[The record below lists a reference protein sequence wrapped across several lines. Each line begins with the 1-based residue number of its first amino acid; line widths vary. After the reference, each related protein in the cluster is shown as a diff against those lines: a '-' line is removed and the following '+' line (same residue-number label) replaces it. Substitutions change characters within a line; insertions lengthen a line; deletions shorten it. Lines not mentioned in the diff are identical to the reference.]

1 MKEKYNVVI
10 VDDEYLAQK
19 LLQDYVSK
27 VDALQVVAVCS
38 NAFEA
43 MNALKNHQVDIMFL
57 DIQMPDLTGL
67 ELVKSLEHKPAVIFT
82 TAYSEYAVDAFNLS
96 VVDYL
101 LKPFDFPRFF
111 QAVSK
116 AIGGDQPV
124 VSTEESSSAL
134 SQSQGPVTANTVSRS
149 NDFITVKADYKLY
162 KINYDD
168 LLFIEGQHEYV
179 TFHTTQRRIT
189 ALFALKDLEE
199 ILPKDMFVRVHK
211 SYIVSFKHIQDLDKS
226 DVTVAGNKVPVGASY
241 RDELLARLQ

>member
-1 MKEKYNVVI
+1 MNEKYNVII

-27 VDALQVVAVCS
+27 VETLQLVATCS

-43 MNALKNHQVDIMFL
+43 MEALKNNNVDIMLL

-67 ELVKSLEHKPAVIFT
+67 ELVRSLDKKPAVIFT
-82 TAYSEYAVDAFNLS
+82 TAYSEYAVDAFNLAVS
-96 VVDYL
+96 DYL
-101 LKPFDFPRFF
+101 LKPFDFPRFI
-111 QAVSK
+111 QAINK
-116 AIGGDQPV
+116 AIGHVPPKV
-124 VSTEESSSAL
+124 ESTIKPAADTISK
-134 SQSQGPVTANTVSRS
+134 S

-179 TFHTTQRRIT
+179 TFHTKERRIT
-189 ALFALKDLEE
+189 ALFALKDLEG
-199 ILPKDMFVRVHK
+199 ILPKDRFVRVHK
-211 SYIVSFKHIQDLDKS
+211 SFIVSFKHIQDLDKS
-226 DVTVAGNKVPVGASY
+226 DVTVAGTKIPVGASF

>member
-1 MKEKYNVVI
+1 MKEKYNVIV

-19 LLQDYVSK
+19 LLQDYISK
-27 VDALQVVAVCS
+27 VDSLHLVATCS

-43 MNALKNHQVDIMFL
+43 METLKNNRVDIMLL

-67 ELVKSLEHKPAVIFT
+67 ELVSSLEDKPAVIFT
-82 TAYSEYAVDAFNLS
+82 TAYSEYAVDAFSLA
-96 VVDYL
+96 VADYL
-101 LKPFDFPRFF
+101 LKPFNFPRFI
-111 QAVSK
+111 QAINK
-116 AIGGDQPV
+116 AIGNVRPQEAKAVKPAGDTI
-124 VSTEESSSAL
+124 SK
-134 SQSQGPVTANTVSRS
+134 S

-199 ILPKDMFVRVHK
+199 LLPKDRFVRVHK
-211 SYIVSFKHIQDLDKS
+211 SYIVSFRHIQDLDKS

>member
-1 MKEKYNVVI
+1 MKEKYNVII

-27 VDALQVVAVCS
+27 MDTLQLVATCS

-43 MNALKNHQVDIMFL
+43 MNALKNNQVDIMFL

-67 ELVKSLEHKPAVIFT
+67 ELVKSLEHKPSVIFT

-101 LKPFDFPRFF
+101 LKPFDFPRFV
-111 QAVSK
+111 QAVNK
-116 AIGGDQPV
+116 AIGAELPKTKGDELPHD
-124 VSTEESSSAL
+124 TI
-134 SQSQGPVTANTVSRS
+134 SRS

-199 ILPKDMFVRVHK
+199 ILPKDKFVRVHK
-211 SYIVSFKHIQDLDKS
+211 SYIVSFKQIQDLDKS
-226 DVTVAGNKVPVGASY
+226 DVTVAGTKIPVGASY

>member
-1 MKEKYNVVI
+1 MKEKYNVII

-27 VDALQVVAVCS
+27 MDTLQLVATCS

-43 MNALKNHQVDIMFL
+43 MNALKNNQVDIMFL

-67 ELVKSLEHKPAVIFT
+67 ELVKSLEHKPSIIFT

-101 LKPFDFPRFF
+101 LKPFDFPRFV
-111 QAVSK
+111 QAVNK
-116 AIGGDQPV
+116 AIGAELPKTKVDELPHD
-124 VSTEESSSAL
+124 TI
-134 SQSQGPVTANTVSRS
+134 SRS

-199 ILPKDMFVRVHK
+199 ILPKDKFVRVHK
-211 SYIVSFKHIQDLDKS
+211 SYIVSFKQIQDLDKS
-226 DVTVAGNKVPVGASY
+226 DVTVAGTKIPVGASY

>member
-1 MKEKYNVVI
+1 MNEKYNVII
-10 VDDEYLAQK
+10 VDDEYLARK

-27 VDALQVVAVCS
+27 VESLQLVATCS

-43 MNALKNHQVDIMFL
+43 MEALANNTVDIMLL
-57 DIQMPDLTGL
+57 DIQMPDLTGM
-67 ELVKSLEHKPAVIFT
+67 ELVKGLEKKPAVIFT
-82 TAYSEYAVDAFNLS
+82 TAYSEYAVDAFNLA

-111 QAVSK
+111 QAVRK
-116 AIGGDQPV
+116 AIGNVQPKA
-124 VSTEESSSAL
+124 EETTKQAADISK
-134 SQSQGPVTANTVSRS
+134 S

-199 ILPKDMFVRVHK
+199 LLPKDRFVRVHK

-226 DVTVAGNKVPVGASY
+226 DVTVAGNNVPVGASY
-241 RDELLARLQ
+241 RDDLLARLQ

>member
-10 VDDEYLAQK
+10 VDDEFLAQK

-27 VDALQVVAVCS
+27 VDSLEIVAVCS

-43 MNALKNHQVDIMFL
+43 MNALKNYQVDIMFL

-67 ELVKSLEHKPAVIFT
+67 ELVKSLEHKPAIIFT

-111 QAVSK
+111 QAVCK
-116 AIGGDQPV
+116 AIGSDQPV
-124 VSTEESSSAL
+124 VSTVDKPHDS
-134 SQSQGPVTANTVSRS
+134 VSRS

-199 ILPKDMFVRVHK
+199 ILPKDKFVRVHK

>member
-1 MKEKYNVVI
+1 MSTKDKYNVII

-27 VDALQVVAVCS
+27 VESLQLMATCS
-38 NAFEA
+38 NAIEA
-43 MNALKNHQVDIMFL
+43 MNALNDQQVDIMFL

-67 ELVKSLEHKPAVIFT
+67 ELVRSLEQKPAVIFT

-101 LKPFDFPRFF
+101 LKPFDFPRFI
-111 QAVSK
+111 QAINK
-116 AIGGDQPV
+116 AIGTEQPKV
-124 VSTEESSSAL
+124 AGAEKPADTISK
-134 SQSQGPVTANTVSRS
+134 S

-168 LLFIEGQHEYV
+168 LLYIEGQHEYV

-199 ILPKDMFVRVHK
+199 ILPKDKFVRVHK

>member
-1 MKEKYNVVI
+1 MNEKYNVII
-10 VDDEYLAQK
+10 VDDEYLARK

-27 VDALQVVAVCS
+27 VESLQLVATCS

-43 MNALKNHQVDIMFL
+43 MEALNNNRVDIMLL

-67 ELVKSLEHKPAVIFT
+67 ELVKSLEKKPAVIFT
-82 TAYSEYAVDAFNLS
+82 TAYSEYAVDAFDLAVS
-96 VVDYL
+96 DYL

-111 QAVSK
+111 QAIHK
-116 AIGGDQPV
+116 AIGYVQPKG
-124 VSTEESSSAL
+124 EETQKEADTISK
-134 SQSQGPVTANTVSRS
+134 S

-168 LLFIEGQHEYV
+168 LIYIEGQHEYV

-199 ILPKDMFVRVHK
+199 MLPKDRFIRVHK

>member
-1 MKEKYNVVI
+1 MKEKYNVII

-27 VDALQVVAVCS
+27 VDSLQLVSTCS

-43 MNALKNHQVDIMFL
+43 MNALKSNQVDIMFL

-67 ELVKSLEHKPAVIFT
+67 ELVKSLEHKPSIIFT

-101 LKPFDFPRFF
+101 LKPFDFPRFI
-111 QAVSK
+111 QAVNK
-116 AIGGDQPV
+116 AIGAELPKTNGED
-124 VSTEESSSAL
+124 
-134 SQSQGPVTANTVSRS
+134 GPHDTVSRS

-189 ALFALKDLEE
+189 ALFALKDLEG
-199 ILPKDMFVRVHK
+199 ILPKDKFVRVHK
-211 SYIVSFKHIQDLDKS
+211 SYIVSFKQIQDLDKS
-226 DVTVAGNKVPVGASY
+226 DVTVAGTKIPVGASY
-241 RDELLARLQ
+241 RDELLLRLQ

>member
-1 MKEKYNVVI
+1 MNEKYNVII
-10 VDDEYLAQK
+10 VDDEYLARK

-27 VDALQVVAVCS
+27 VESLQLVATCS

-43 MNALKNHQVDIMFL
+43 MEALNNNRVDIMLL

-67 ELVKSLEHKPAVIFT
+67 ELVKSLEKKPAVIFT
-82 TAYSEYAVDAFNLS
+82 TAYSEYAVDAFDLAVS
-96 VVDYL
+96 DYL

-111 QAVSK
+111 QAIHK
-116 AIGGDQPV
+116 AIGYVQPKG
-124 VSTEESSSAL
+124 EETPKEADTISK
-134 SQSQGPVTANTVSRS
+134 S

-168 LLFIEGQHEYV
+168 LIYIEGQHEYV

-199 ILPKDMFVRVHK
+199 MLPKDRFIRVHK

-241 RDELLARLQ
+241 RDELLSRLQ

>member
-1 MKEKYNVVI
+1 MNDKYNVII
-10 VDDEYLAQK
+10 VDDEFLAQK

-27 VDALQVVAVCS
+27 VESLQLVATCS

-43 MNALKNHQVDIMFL
+43 MEALKNHRVDIMLL

-67 ELVKSLEHKPAVIFT
+67 ELVKSLDKKPAVIFT
-82 TAYSEYAVDAFNLS
+82 TAYSEYAVDAFSLA
-96 VVDYL
+96 VADYL
-101 LKPFDFPRFF
+101 LKPFDFPRFI
-111 QAVSK
+111 QAINK
-116 AIGGDQPV
+116 AIGNVKPVLEPTSQPAAD
-124 VSTEESSSAL
+124 TI
-134 SQSQGPVTANTVSRS
+134 SRS

-168 LLFIEGQHEYV
+168 LLYIEGQHEYV

-189 ALFALKDLEE
+189 ALFALKELEE
-199 ILPKDMFVRVHK
+199 LLPKDRFVRVHK

-226 DVTVAGNKVPVGASY
+226 DVTVAGNKIPVGASY

>member
-1 MKEKYNVVI
+1 MKEKYNVII

-27 VDALQVVAVCS
+27 VESLQLVATCS

-67 ELVKSLEHKPAVIFT
+67 ELVKSLEHKPAIIFT

-116 AIGGDQPV
+116 AIGSEQPLV
-124 VSTEESSSAL
+124 NMQNKPHDTI
-134 SQSQGPVTANTVSRS
+134 SRS

-179 TFHTTQRRIT
+179 TFHTMQRRVT

-199 ILPKDMFVRVHK
+199 ILPKDKFVRVHK

>member
-1 MKEKYNVVI
+1 MNEKYNVII
-10 VDDEYLAQK
+10 VDDEYLARK

-27 VDALQVVAVCS
+27 VESLQLVGTCS
-38 NAFEA
+38 NSFEA
-43 MNALKNHQVDIMFL
+43 MEALEKNNVDIMLL

-67 ELVKSLEHKPAVIFT
+67 ELVKGLEKKPAVIFT
-82 TAYSEYAVDAFNLS
+82 TAYSEYAVDAFSLA

-111 QAVSK
+111 QAIRK
-116 AIGGDQPV
+116 AIGNVQLK
-124 VSTEESSSAL
+124 TEEAPRQAADISK
-134 SQSQGPVTANTVSRS
+134 S

-199 ILPKDMFVRVHK
+199 MLPKDRFIRVHK

-241 RDELLARLQ
+241 RDDLLARLQ

>member
-1 MKEKYNVVI
+1 MNEKYNVII

-27 VDALQVVAVCS
+27 VDVLQLVATCS

-43 MNALKNHQVDIMFL
+43 MEALKNNVVDIMLL

-67 ELVKSLEHKPAVIFT
+67 ELVKSLEKKPAIIFT
-82 TAYSEYAVDAFNLS
+82 TAYSEYAVDAFNLAVS
-96 VVDYL
+96 DYL

-111 QAVSK
+111 QAINK
-116 AIGGDQPV
+116 AIGNV
-124 VSTEESSSAL
+124 VPKTELAPKAADTISK
-134 SQSQGPVTANTVSRS
+134 S

-199 ILPKDMFVRVHK
+199 MLPKERFVRVHK

-226 DVTVAGNKVPVGASY
+226 DVTVMGNKIPVGASY

>member
-1 MKEKYNVVI
+1 MNTNEKYNVII

-27 VDALQVVAVCS
+27 VESLHLVATCS

-43 MNALKNHQVDIMFL
+43 MEALKNNKVDIMLL

-67 ELVKSLEHKPAVIFT
+67 ELVKSLEKKPAVIFT
-82 TAYSEYAVDAFNLS
+82 TAYSEYAVDAFNLAVS
-96 VVDYL
+96 DYL

-111 QAVSK
+111 QAVNK
-116 AIGGDQPV
+116 AIGNVKPEDNR
-124 VSTEESSSAL
+124 EEAL
-134 SQSQGPVTANTVSRS
+134 PADTISRS

-199 ILPKDMFVRVHK
+199 LLPKERFVRVHK

-226 DVTVAGNKVPVGASY
+226 DVTVAGSKIPVGASY
-241 RDELLARLQ
+241 RDMLLARLQ

>member
-1 MKEKYNVVI
+1 MNTKEKYNVII

-27 VDALQVVAVCS
+27 VESLQLVATCS
-38 NAFEA
+38 NAIEA
-43 MNALKNHQVDIMFL
+43 MNVLKDHQVDIMFL

-67 ELVKSLEHKPAVIFT
+67 DLAKSLEHRPAIIFT

-101 LKPFDFPRFF
+101 LKPFDFPRFI
-111 QAVSK
+111 QAINK
-116 AIGGDQPV
+116 AIG
-124 VSTEESSSAL
+124 TEQQKVMGVQKPAADTISE
-134 SQSQGPVTANTVSRS
+134 S

-199 ILPKDMFVRVHK
+199 ILPKDKFVRVHK
-211 SYIVSFKHIQDLDKS
+211 SYIVSFRHIQDLDKS

>member
-1 MKEKYNVVI
+1 MNEKYNVII
-10 VDDEYLAQK
+10 VDDEYLARK

-27 VDALQVVAVCS
+27 VESLQLVATCS

-43 MNALKNHQVDIMFL
+43 MEALANNTVDIMLL
-57 DIQMPDLTGL
+57 DIQMPDLTGM
-67 ELVKSLEHKPAVIFT
+67 ELVKGLEKKPAVIFT
-82 TAYSEYAVDAFNLS
+82 TAYSEYAVDAFNLA

-111 QAVSK
+111 QAVRE
-116 AIGGDQPV
+116 AIGNVQPKA
-124 VSTEESSSAL
+124 EETTKQAADISK
-134 SQSQGPVTANTVSRS
+134 S

-199 ILPKDMFVRVHK
+199 ILPKDKFVRVHK

>member
-1 MKEKYNVVI
+1 MNGKYNVII

-27 VDALQVVAVCS
+27 VDSLQLVATCS

-43 MNALKNHQVDIMFL
+43 MEALKNSRVDIMLL

-67 ELVKSLEHKPAVIFT
+67 ELVKSLEKKPAIIFT
-82 TAYSEYAVDAFNLS
+82 TAYSEYAVDAFNLAVS
-96 VVDYL
+96 DYL
-101 LKPFDFPRFF
+101 LKPFDFPRFI
-111 QAVSK
+111 QAINK
-116 AIGGDQPV
+116 AVGQVPTKLEPAPKLAFD
-124 VSTEESSSAL
+124 
-134 SQSQGPVTANTVSRS
+134 TVSRS

-168 LLFIEGQHEYV
+168 LIYIEGQHEYV
-179 TFHTTQRRIT
+179 TFHTIQRRIT

-199 ILPKDMFVRVHK
+199 ILPKDKFIRVHK

-241 RDELLARLQ
+241 RDDLLARLQ

>member
-1 MKEKYNVVI
+1 MKEKYNVII

-27 VDALQVVAVCS
+27 MDALQLVATCS

-43 MNALKNHQVDIMFL
+43 MNALKNNQVDIMFL

-67 ELVKSLEHKPAVIFT
+67 ELVKSLEHKPSVIFT

-101 LKPFDFPRFF
+101 LKPFDFPRFV
-111 QAVSK
+111 QAVNK
-116 AIGGDQPV
+116 AIGAELPKTKGDDLPHD
-124 VSTEESSSAL
+124 TI
-134 SQSQGPVTANTVSRS
+134 SRS

-199 ILPKDMFVRVHK
+199 ILPKDKFVRVHK
-211 SYIVSFKHIQDLDKS
+211 SYIVSFKQIQDLDKS
-226 DVTVAGNKVPVGASY
+226 DVTVAGTKIPVGASY

>member
-1 MKEKYNVVI
+1 MKEKYNVMI

-27 VDALQVVAVCS
+27 VDSLQLVATCS

-43 MNALKNHQVDIMFL
+43 MNALKSNQVDIMFL

-67 ELVKSLEHKPAVIFT
+67 ELVKSLEHKPAIVFT

-111 QAVSK
+111 QAVNK
-116 AIGGDQPV
+116 AIGAEQPL
-124 VSTEESSSAL
+124 AGA
-134 SQSQGPVTANTVSRS
+134 QDNPRDIVSRS

-168 LLFIEGQHEYV
+168 LLYIEGQHEYV

-199 ILPKDMFVRVHK
+199 ILPKDKFIRVHK

>member
-1 MKEKYNVVI
+1 MKEKYNVII

-27 VDALQVVAVCS
+27 MDALQLVATCS

-43 MNALKNHQVDIMFL
+43 MNALKNNQVDIMFL

-67 ELVKSLEHKPAVIFT
+67 ELVKSLEHKPSIIFT

-101 LKPFDFPRFF
+101 LKPFDFPRFV
-111 QAVSK
+111 QAVNK
-116 AIGGDQPV
+116 AIGAELPKTKGDELPHD
-124 VSTEESSSAL
+124 TI
-134 SQSQGPVTANTVSRS
+134 SRS

-199 ILPKDMFVRVHK
+199 ILPKDKFVRVHK
-211 SYIVSFKHIQDLDKS
+211 SYIVSFKQIQDLDKS
-226 DVTVAGNKVPVGASY
+226 DVTVAGTKIPVGASY

>member
-1 MKEKYNVVI
+1 MNEKYNVII

-27 VDALQVVAVCS
+27 VDTLNLVATCS

-43 MNALKNHQVDIMFL
+43 MEALKNHRVDIMLL

-67 ELVKSLEHKPAVIFT
+67 ELVKSLDKKPAVIFT
-82 TAYSEYAVDAFNLS
+82 TAYSEYAVDAFNLAVS
-96 VVDYL
+96 DYL
-101 LKPFDFPRFF
+101 LKPFNFPRFI
-111 QAVSK
+111 QAINK
-116 AIGGDQPV
+116 AIGHTQPKDD
-124 VSTEESSSAL
+124 TKRD
-134 SQSQGPVTANTVSRS
+134 PMPDTVSKS

-179 TFHTTQRRIT
+179 TFHTKERRIT
-189 ALFALKDLEE
+189 ALFALKDLEAL
-199 ILPKDMFVRVHK
+199 LPKEYFVRVHK

-226 DVTVAGNKVPVGASY
+226 DVTVSGNKIPVGASY

>member
-1 MKEKYNVVI
+1 MKDKYNVII

-27 VDALQVVAVCS
+27 VENLQLVAICS

-43 MNALKNHQVDIMFL
+43 MEALKSNKVDIMLL

-67 ELVKSLEHKPAVIFT
+67 ELVRSLDKKPVVIFT
-82 TAYSEYAVDAFNLS
+82 TAYSEYAVDAFNLAVS
-96 VVDYL
+96 DYL
-101 LKPFDFPRFF
+101 LKPFDFPRFI
-111 QAVSK
+111 QAINK
-116 AIGGDQPV
+116 AIGNVKP
-124 VSTEESSSAL
+124 EEGGGEAL
-134 SQSQGPVTANTVSRS
+134 PPDTVSRS

-199 ILPKDMFVRVHK
+199 ILPKDKFVRVHK

-241 RDELLARLQ
+241 RDLLLARLQ

>member
-1 MKEKYNVVI
+1 MKEQYSVII

-27 VDALQVVAVCS
+27 VSNLQLVATCS
-38 NAFEA
+38 NAIEA
-43 MNALKNHQVDIMFL
+43 MNALKENEVDIMLL

-67 ELVKSLEHKPAVIFT
+67 ELVKSLEKKPAVIFT
-82 TAYSEYAVDAFNLS
+82 TAYSEYAVDAFNLA
-96 VVDYL
+96 VTDYL
-101 LKPFDFPRFF
+101 LKPFDFQRFV
-111 QAVSK
+111 QAINK
-116 AIGGDQPV
+116 AVGHVQPKV
-124 VSTEESSSAL
+124 ELEQKTVDS
-134 SQSQGPVTANTVSRS
+134 VSRS

-168 LLFIEGQHEYV
+168 LLYIEGQHEYV

-189 ALFALKDLEE
+189 ALFALKDLEG
-199 ILPKDMFVRVHK
+199 ILPKDKFVRVHK

-226 DVTVAGNKVPVGASY
+226 EVTVAGNKVPVGASY

>member
-1 MKEKYNVVI
+1 MKEKYNVII

-27 VDALQVVAVCS
+27 VDTLQIVAVCS

-111 QAVSK
+111 QAVTK
-116 AIGGDQPV
+116 AIGIEQPSV
-124 VSTEESSSAL
+124 VSADDK
-134 SQSQGPVTANTVSRS
+134 PNDTVSRS

-168 LLFIEGQHEYV
+168 LLYIEGQHEYV

-189 ALFALKDLEE
+189 ALFALKELEE
-199 ILPKDMFVRVHK
+199 ILPKDKFVRVHK

-241 RDELLARLQ
+241 REELLARLQ